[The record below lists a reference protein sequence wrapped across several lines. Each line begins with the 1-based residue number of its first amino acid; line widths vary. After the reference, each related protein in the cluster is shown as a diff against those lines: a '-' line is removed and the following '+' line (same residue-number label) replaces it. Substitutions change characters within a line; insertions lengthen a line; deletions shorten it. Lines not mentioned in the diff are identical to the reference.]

1 MKTSKAS
8 RILSKD
14 QFKGIV
20 IKQSFISIIILGRD
34 LGNKEGKRTPGCKNP
49 LVELTYSQFLN
60 LIKVLERPGIQG
72 PYLNIIKAVYCKPT
86 ANIKLSG
93 EILETILLKSGTKQ
107 GCLLSPYLFKIVLK
121 ILVRTIRQQKEIKGI
136 QIIKE

>member
-20 IKQSFISIIILGRD
+20 IKQSFISIIILVRD

-60 LIKVLERPGIQG
+60 LIKVL
-72 PYLNIIKAVYCKPT
+72 
-86 ANIKLSG
+86 
-93 EILETILLKSGTKQ
+93 
-107 GCLLSPYLFKIVLK
+107 
-121 ILVRTIRQQKEIKGI
+121 
-136 QIIKE
+136 